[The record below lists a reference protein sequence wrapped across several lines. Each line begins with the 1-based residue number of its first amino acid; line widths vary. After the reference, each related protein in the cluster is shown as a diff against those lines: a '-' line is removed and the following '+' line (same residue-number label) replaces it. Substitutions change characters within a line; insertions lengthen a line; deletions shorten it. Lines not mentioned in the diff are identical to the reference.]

1 MLRPE
6 ASRKRI
12 ARILRAAY
20 ADGLLSDETFA
31 ERVDQLLDTPL
42 VRPNRLVG
50 DLALRHSNP
59 GIWSRVLDAVSATV
73 RHLATV
79 VEAEEEPTL
88 LALDWSGSEHELLV
102 GRDRSSDV
110 VLTDPAVSRTH
121 ARVVFRGSSWIV
133 QDLES
138 TNGTF
143 LNGARVGRSELR
155 PGDRLVLG
163 CEVLRVD

>member
-1 MLRPE
+1 M
-6 ASRKRI
+6 S
-12 ARILRAAY
+12 AA
-20 ADGLLSDETFA
+20 A
-31 ERVDQLLDTPL
+31 
-42 VRPNRLVG
+42 
-50 DLALRHSNP
+50 
-59 GIWSRVLDAVSATV
+59 V

-79 VEAEEEPTL
+79 VKAEEEPTL
-88 LALDWSGSEHELLV
+88 LALDWSGNEHELLV
-102 GRDRSSDV
+102 GRDRSCDV

-121 ARVVFRGSSWIV
+121 ARLVFRGSSWIV